1 MSTYT
6 IKTTKSALGAEGST
20 VTVDALQAAG
30 VNIEA
35 AVKAGVIEPTKAKP
49 KPPQED

>member
-20 VTVDALQAAG
+20 VTVDTLEAAG

-35 AVKAGVIEPTKAKP
+35 AVKAGVIEPTTTKP
-49 KPPQED
+49 KQPKED